1 MEKKITKER
10 IRNHFQYA
18 WWQYLTLAI
27 AAIFGWSLIFTT
39 TAYRPPADKRFD
51 VYFVTYSVPEET
63 LNWFEEQIMGMF
75 DDVEE
80 SDVMSIVCTPDD
92 SYYGSMQMTTYM
104 AAGQGDIYIMNSD
117 RFNSLKSQ
125 EGFQPLDDA
134 IAQGL
139 IDLHGIDV
147 TAGKAKTEAGEMYI
161 AAIPAASLNK
171 LKEYSVYNN
180 DLYICIMSTSPNV
193 DKAYTFVNWL
203 IGEMYQEEEA
213 TEEAAPQTG
222 TSSSGDMA
230 SY

>member
-1 MEKKITKER
+1 
-10 IRNHFQYA
+10 
-18 WWQYLTLAI
+18 
-27 AAIFGWSLIFTT
+27 
-39 TAYRPPADKRFD
+39 
-51 VYFVTYSVPEET
+51 
-63 LNWFEEQIMGMF
+63 MGMF

-104 AAGQGDIYIMNSD
+104 TAGQGDIYIMNSD

-147 TAGKAKTEAGEMYI
+147 TAGKAKTEAGEVYI

-203 IGEMYQEEEA
+203 IGEMYQEEET
-213 TEEAAPQTG
+213 TEEEA
-222 TSSSGDMA
+222 
-230 SY
+230 